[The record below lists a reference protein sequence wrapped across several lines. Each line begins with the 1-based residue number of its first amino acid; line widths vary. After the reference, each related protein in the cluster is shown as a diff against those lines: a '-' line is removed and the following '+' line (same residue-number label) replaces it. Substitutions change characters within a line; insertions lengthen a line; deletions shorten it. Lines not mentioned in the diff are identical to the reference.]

1 MLSHMDH
8 MSAFNTTKN
17 RVIVCTRSSYSSNRY
32 FDLIPEVC
40 RFPSKFAWA
49 QGKPSLLIISI
60 SMIHLKARFTF
71 LHISRII
78 MLGYFYKRKY
88 KVVLV
93 LHFDEAAREALKS
106 IKMISFLK

>member
-1 MLSHMDH
+1 
-8 MSAFNTTKN
+8 
-17 RVIVCTRSSYSSNRY
+17 
-32 FDLIPEVC
+32 
-40 RFPSKFAWA
+40 
-49 QGKPSLLIISI
+49 
-60 SMIHLKARFTF
+60 
-71 LHISRII
+71 